1 MSSRTMTMPTTT
13 MIRMMAVLL
22 GVVFFLLPSGG
33 CASSGEKMANSFQR
47 TRTNV
52 AESRA
57 QVSDTLSALRIVRTS
72 HGDGLKNAYKHYKK
86 SVGDLEKAGGE
97 AKSRALALKE
107 QADTHIKAW
116 QAEQK
121 NIKDPAIKASVESRR
136 SAVRSNFALV
146 QMYSDDVRKAY
157 EPFISGN
164 KDIVQALS
172 IDLSPAA
179 ATSLAPSIDQVSEDG
194 KALDQKLWMLQRALD
209 NIAAGVSPLGAPEQA
224 AAGMSTQ
231 R

>member
-1 MSSRTMTMPTTT
+1 MSSRTMMVSMPTT
-13 MIRMMAVLL
+13 IRIMAVLL

-33 CASSGEKMANSFQR
+33 CASTGEKMANSFQR

-52 AESRA
+52 AESRG
-57 QVSDTLSALRIVRTS
+57 QVSDTLSALRIIRTAR
-72 HGDGLKNAYKHYKK
+72 GDGIQNAFKHYKK

-107 QADTHIKAW
+107 QSDTHIKAW

-121 NIKDPAIKASVESRR
+121 SIKDPAIKASVESRR

-157 EPFISGN
+157 EPFIGGN

-179 ATSLAPSIDQVSEDG
+179 INSLAPSIDRVSEDG
-194 KALDQKLWMLQRALD
+194 KALDQKLWMLQHALD
-209 NIAAGVSPLGAPEQA
+209 NIAGGVSPLGLPEQA
-224 AAGMSTQ
+224 VAGMSPQ

>member
-1 MSSRTMTMPTTT
+1 
-13 MIRMMAVLL
+13 
-22 GVVFFLLPSGG
+22 
-33 CASSGEKMANSFQR
+33 MANSFQR

-52 AESRA
+52 AESRG

-72 HGDGLKNAYKHYKK
+72 RGEGIKDAYKHYKK
-86 SVGDLEKAGGE
+86 SVADLEKAGGE
-97 AKSRALALKE
+97 AKGRALRLRE

-121 NIKDPAIKASVESRR
+121 SIKDPAIKASVESRR

-157 EPFISGN
+157 EPFIGGN

-172 IDLSPAA
+172 IDLSPSRRLFAGA
-179 ATSLAPSIDQVSEDG
+179 VDRPGEPRTGRRWTRSCGCFSS
-194 KALDQKLWMLQRALD
+194 ALD
-209 NIAAGVSPLGAPEQA
+209 NIAAGVSPLGLPEQA
-224 AAGMSTQ
+224 TAGMSPT